1 MNGFADHGLDE
12 NAFAEK
18 KGFSEGIRSF
28 DAFRKILADVS
39 VHYTLLPCLNAVST
53 HHIFCVSKALPAD
66 TTATQPKPNLPTPDG
81 PLQAAT
87 RRCYS
92 S

>member
-28 DAFRKILADVS
+28 DAFRKTPTEIYT
-39 VHYTLLPCLNAVST
+39 HY
-53 HHIFCVSKALPAD
+53 
-66 TTATQPKPNLPTPDG
+66 
-81 PLQAAT
+81 
-87 RRCYS
+87 
-92 S
+92 